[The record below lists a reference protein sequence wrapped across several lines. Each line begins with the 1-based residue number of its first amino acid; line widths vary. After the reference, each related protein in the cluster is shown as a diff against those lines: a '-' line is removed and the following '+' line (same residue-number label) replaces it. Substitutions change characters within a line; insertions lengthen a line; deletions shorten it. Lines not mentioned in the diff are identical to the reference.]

1 MKKSVIAIIFTLL
14 ILTSCS
20 NSNNNQNSN
29 NIQSDIDIPLTKNE
43 KLYNYEVIYLMSDN
57 GEYVSSAL
65 TYNTNN
71 LGTIVYTESNQNS
84 ITFNVERIGELD
96 EGNISAISYDN
107 NTLEGNLPSI
117 SYPFNAKIDSK
128 EIIFKSVK
136 SPVTGAR
143 IIEYSYT
150 NGSTNNDNIF
160 EYKNS
165 IFILNN
171 KNNSEVIDKI
181 NLDINKE
188 FDITDAASFNDLG
201 SLLKKENV
209 ISNKMNAYYDEWVN
223 SDYIA
228 NTSEDLSKYGIN
240 YLSEKFISINRF
252 IYEYTGGAHGTYAT
266 VYSVYSLENGNKLKI
281 EDLITDLKNTD
292 LLNLIKDKLL
302 KIEGRDERS
311 YFDLNELSIE
321 NNNFYITSNGLVFTW
336 GIYEIGPYAIGET
349 KVLMSAEEIKPYL
362 KDEYKTI
369 FE

>member
-1 MKKSVIAIIFTLL
+1 MKTNFKVMILSLL
-14 ILTSCS
+14 LVVSCS
-20 NSNNNQNSN
+20 NSNNNKNSD
-29 NIQSDIDIPLTKNE
+29 NIKSNIDIPLTENE
-43 KLYNYEVIYLMSDN
+43 KLYDYEVVYLMSDN
-57 GEYVSSAL
+57 GEYISSAL

-71 LGTIVYTESNQNS
+71 LGKIVYTYPNQNS
-84 ITFNVERIGELD
+84 VTFNVERIGELD
-96 EGNISAISYDN
+96 EGSISAVSYDN

-117 SYPFNAKIDSK
+117 SYPFNAKIDGK

-143 IIEYSYT
+143 TIEYSYT
-150 NGSTNNDNIF
+150 NVSTNSDNIF

-165 IFILNN
+165 IFVLNN
-171 KNNSEVIDKI
+171 ENNSEVINKI

-188 FDITDAASFNDLG
+188 FGITDASSFNDLG
-201 SLLKKENV
+201 SLLKNENV
-209 ISNKMNAYYDEWVN
+209 ISNKMNTYYDEWLN

-228 NTSEDLSKYGIN
+228 NTSEDSSQYCIN
-240 YLSEKFISINRF
+240 YLSEKFISIIRF

-302 KIEGRDERS
+302 KIDGRDESS
-311 YFDLNELSIE
+311 YFDLNELSLE

-349 KVLMSAEEIKPYL
+349 KVLISAEEIKPYL

-369 FE
+369 F